1 MNKDYNLR
9 EQILFKED
17 FVGDETIGH
26 EALRNAKSLDE
37 FSELLYKYYNAG
49 CRSFKGVSLDVIKE
63 LVKNDF
69 LKLDERQSS
78 SCPSTQEMIK
88 VADDILEK
96 DPDAKIL
103 FEGYAVTPFRDDY
116 RVTITTIIL
125 ISSKNID
132 DPIYENFMDLIK
144 NADEIDKRDNF
155 VYAWWD

>member
-37 FSELLYKYYNAG
+37 FSELLYKYYNGG

-69 LKLDERQSS
+69 LKLDERQNDS
-78 SCPSTQEMIK
+78 PSTQEMIK

-96 DPDAKIL
+96 DPAAKIL
-103 FEGYAVTPFRDDY
+103 FEGYAVTPFRNDY

-132 DPIYENFMDLIK
+132 DPIYESFIDLIK

-155 VYAWWD
+155 IYAWWD